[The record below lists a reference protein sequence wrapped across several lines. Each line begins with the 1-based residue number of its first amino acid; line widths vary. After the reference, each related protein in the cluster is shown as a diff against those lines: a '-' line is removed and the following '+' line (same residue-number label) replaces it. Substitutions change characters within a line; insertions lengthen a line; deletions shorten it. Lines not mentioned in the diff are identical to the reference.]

1 MQSLFTLHDND
12 EEDFNLRFSSGKV
25 WWKKRVLLD
34 YANKIEVEI
43 GEKEGRL
50 QNWNK
55 RAYYATTMEVFEIDW
70 HLEEE

>member
-1 MQSLFTLHDND
+1 MMRKILISDSRQEKFD
-12 EEDFNLRFSSGKV
+12 G
-25 WWKKRVLLD
+25 KKRVLLD

>member
-1 MQSLFTLHDND
+1 MMRKILISDSRQEKFDGKKEFSLTMQTKLKL
-12 EEDFNLRFSSGKV
+12 
-25 WWKKRVLLD
+25 
-34 YANKIEVEI
+34 VEI